1 VSLDL
6 GCAGDEGKQVL
17 NEQQASPFSLSPTQP
32 PPHGQGHALCPV
44 CPQRQSLP
52 RHRTHRRARAS
63 NAAGKSGAQTLK
75 CPWSIIFCIV
85 LSGLPWWSAT
95 RSARLAAVNDLA
107 ACGTAGRTTIPCEG
121 RCCAL
126 RRTRSVAIQKFA
138 PRRSKDPRRSPRPSA
153 RQCARPRRRGTPVR
167 VAMSRATIPRSPP
180 LSCQLCADTPG
191 GPGEERESARV
202 GARAPAE
209 HPREYGHMSPVDD
222 LAHCRTAGSR
232 DRAHPAREHP
242 SFVYTHKGHGRVLGV

>member
-1 VSLDL
+1 M
-6 GCAGDEGKQVL
+6 L

-138 PRRSKDPRRSPRPSA
+138 PGAARTRAARRGHLHASARGHGGAA
-153 RQCARPRRRGTPVR
+153 RQCAWQCHARLSHDPLRSLVNFALTLRAALERRERARESGRGR
-167 VAMSRATIPRSPP
+167 L
-180 LSCQLCADTPG
+180 LSTPG
-191 GPGEERESARV
+191 STGTCRLW
-202 GARAPAE
+202 
-209 HPREYGHMSPVDD
+209 MTW
-222 LAHCRTAGSR
+222 RTA
-232 DRAHPAREHP
+232 ALLAVAIARILLASIPLLFIHTKDTAE
-242 SFVYTHKGHGRVLGV
+242 FWGCKKL